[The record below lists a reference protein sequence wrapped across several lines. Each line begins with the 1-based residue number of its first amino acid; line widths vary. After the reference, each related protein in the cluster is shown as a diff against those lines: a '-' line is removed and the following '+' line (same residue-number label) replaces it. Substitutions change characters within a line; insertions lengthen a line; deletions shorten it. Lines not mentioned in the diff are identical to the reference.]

1 MVNSHRETNQSHQ
14 SLEDGYRAVVMG
26 YGNMLMSAKKYSKA
40 KELFEEYL
48 KGNPDD
54 SEIQSLLKKST
65 DILDK
70 LEKFKNIVGKTI

>member
-1 MVNSHRETNQSHQ
+1 MVNSHRETNQSQQ
-14 SLEDGYRAVVMG
+14 SLEGYRAVVIG
-26 YGNMLMSAKKYSKA
+26 YGEMLMSAKKYSRA
-40 KELFEEYL
+40 RELFEEYL

-70 LEKFKNIVGKTI
+70 LEKFKNIARKTI